1 VERCIF
7 DGIEMR
13 KPANSKK
20 LKAYVISEHCMGCG
34 VCVFKCPN
42 GAMSLELIRPPD
54 HIPED
59 FPEAMARKATAK

>member
-7 DGIEMR
+7 NGIEMR

-42 GAMSLELIRPPD
+42 GAMSLELIRPPE